1 MSSEHRA
8 FRGVWI
14 PAEIWLSEDLT
25 LQEKVMLVEI
35 DSLQHPTRG
44 CFKTNKKL
52 AEFFQLSASRV
63 SEIISSL
70 AKKGYVR
77 IDNIREGKQIVE
89 RRIFMA
95 NPFEKPDT
103 PSESR
108 RPPSEKADN
117 PLRNHEGPPSENA
130 EERGSGFRGSSLRGS
145 EEVVA
150 SGAQEPATLPARVEP
165 EVVRDEPRVAIPAD
179 MPGPKDPACKTFK
192 AWANY
197 AVTYRQ
203 RYTTWPI
210 WNQRIAGQLSQ
221 LVDRVGKDL
230 APGVA
235 AYFLRMNN
243 QYYVTKG
250 HPVGLMLQDCETI
263 ATQMQTGQQMTATRA
278 RQMDGTQANMSAA
291 DEAKALLNATWGE

>member
-1 MSSEHRA
+1 MSNERA
-8 FRGVWI
+8 FRGIWI
-14 PAEIWLSEDLT
+14 PAELWLNEDLN
-25 LQEKVMLVEI
+25 LQEKVMLAEI

-44 CFKTNKKL
+44 CFKTNKKF
-52 AEFFQLSASRV
+52 AEFFKLSASRV
-63 SEIISSL
+63 SEVISSL

-77 IDNIREGKQIVE
+77 INNVREGKQVVE
-89 RRIFMA
+89 RQIFIA
-95 NPFEKPDT
+95 TPFEKPET

-108 RPPSEKADN
+108 STPSENAEN
-117 PLRNHEGPPSENA
+117 PLRNPEAPPSENA

-150 SGAQEPATLPARVEP
+150 PGDKSPALPAKVDPDVE
-165 EVVRDEPRVAIPAD
+165 RDEPRVAIPAD
-179 MPGPKDPACKTFK
+179 MPGPKDTSAKTFK

-203 RYTTWPI
+203 RYSVWPI
-210 WNQRIAGQLSQ
+210 WNARIAGQLSQ
-221 LVDRVGKDL
+221 LVDRVGADN
-230 APGVA
+230 APAVA